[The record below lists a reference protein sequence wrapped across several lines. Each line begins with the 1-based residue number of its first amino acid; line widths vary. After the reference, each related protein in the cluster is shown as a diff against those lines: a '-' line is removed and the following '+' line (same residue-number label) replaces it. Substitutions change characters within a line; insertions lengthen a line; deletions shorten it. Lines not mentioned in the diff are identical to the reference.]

1 MTRSNKYRV
10 LIIAILIVIIAAGS
24 IVTWASYRQSQPVE
38 ISISPAQELR
48 GEIDIDGAVNNPGLY
63 PLRSGNSLEE
73 LIQAA
78 GGASAGADLNRLKL
92 YISEAGEEG
101 EPSQKINL
109 NKAETWL
116 LQALPEIGETRAQAI
131 LDYRQQNG
139 RFDNINELIEVEG
152 IGPATYEKIKD
163 LITVSD

>member
-48 GEIDIDGAVNNPGLY
+48 GEIYIDGAVNNPGLY

-116 LQALPEIGETRAQAI
+116 LQALPGIGETRAQAI

-139 RFDNINELIEVEG
+139 RFSNINELIKVDG
-152 IGPATYEKIKD
+152 IGTATYEKIKD

>member
-1 MTRSNKYRV
+1 MTGANKYWV
-10 LIIAILIVIIAAGS
+10 LIITVLIVIIAAGS
-24 IVTWASYRQSQPVE
+24 IVTWAKYRQGQPVE
-38 ISISPAQELR
+38 ISIAPAQELR
-48 GEIDIDGAVNNPGLY
+48 GEIYIDGAVNNPGLY

-116 LQALPEIGETRAQAI
+116 LQALPGIGETRAQAI

-139 RFDNINELIEVEG
+139 RFSNINELIKVDG
-152 IGPATYEKIKD
+152 IGTATYEKIKD